1 MSRNG
6 NVLRIAQ
13 TGKVGF
19 GPFTFEFQSTR
30 DMTLTPIEKFESR
43 MVEGNMKR
51 YHGATRLEAAG
62 EGTTRILFQSEGVPD
77 TILPL
82 GLMRSTIESE
92 TREHYLE
99 IAREVLRR
107 KAAAAAR

>member
-1 MSRNG
+1 
-6 NVLRIAQ
+6 
-13 TGKVGF
+13 
-19 GPFTFEFQSTR
+19 
-30 DMTLTPIEKFESR
+30 MTLTPIEKFESR

-62 EGTTRILFQSEGVPD
+62 EGATRILFQSEGVPD